1 MEAFNKESMFHYF
14 EKSNYQDCRISAY
27 PRLTQYN
34 GINLVAPSLV
44 PIDLD
49 LSNFQSRKD
58 LETALRTTLRRILHL
73 LQTRPTALW
82 TGAGYH
88 VYLPIN
94 AFILEE
100 EEIFAKFGV
109 CSTDHLD
116 LSTKFMRFAE
126 AFFTNNNHDHQ
137 HRPSVN
143 SCLLR
148 VPGSYNSK
156 NGEEVK
162 VIQQWDGHR
171 PSIKYMLREFRRYL
185 IQQQLEAIKV
195 YRKKSKAKPLIRR
208 YGDGNGSRNKP
219 IKIQWIDS
227 LLQIA
232 ISDNRKYCIW
242 RILAPYLVN
251 VRKLSDD
258 ESFSAIFT
266 WLNRCDAVQL
276 ISFYP
281 KPRVRD
287 SIRRARKIGYYPIG
301 LNVLKTENAELYEL
315 LQTEVH

>member
-1 MEAFNKESMFHYF
+1 M
-14 EKSNYQDCRISAY
+14 Q
-27 PRLTQYN
+27 
-34 GINLVAPSLV
+34 SL
-44 PIDLD
+44 
-49 LSNFQSRKD
+49 
-58 LETALRTTLRRILHL
+58 
-73 LQTRPTALW
+73 
-82 TGAGYH
+82 
-88 VYLPIN
+88 
-94 AFILEE
+94 
-100 EEIFAKFGV
+100 EIG
-109 CSTDHLD
+109 STDHLD

-185 IQQQLEAIKV
+185 IQRAGFEAIKGC
-195 YRKKSKAKPLIRR
+195 RKKSKANSLIRQ
-208 YGDGNGSRNKP
+208 YGDGNDSSNKP

-227 LLQIA
+227 LLQTA
-232 ISDNRKYCIW
+232 ISDHRKYCIW
-242 RILAPYLVN
+242 RILTPYLVN

-266 WLNRCDAVQL
+266 WLDRCDAVQL

-301 LNVLKTENAELYEL
+301 LNALKSENAKLYDL
-315 LQTEVH
+315 LQTEVQ